1 MQNYYLYCLLHYV
14 SMFRPLCHALSEPLI
29 IGMTLC
35 PKKIP
40 QPIIEIPVIKA
51 SYYISIVLKMMKK
64 VWVLHNYM
72 YTISTH
78 IDRCF

>member
-1 MQNYYLYCLLHYV
+1 
-14 SMFRPLCHALSEPLI
+14 MFRPLCHALSESLI

-51 SYYISIVLKMMKK
+51 SYYISIVLKVIKK
-64 VWVLHNYM
+64 IRGIV
-72 YTISTH
+72 
-78 IDRCF
+78 